1 MAKALAAL
9 LAAAALAG
17 QDDKAVEEALER
29 FKIAYRS
36 ASEAERAGAVAEL
49 AKVPHPKTLARLA
62 PLLTTDGNTVRIA
75 AARGLG
81 GFSDLR
87 KATVPLLT
95 GALQPNSKEA
105 DVQAAI
111 LEALGKLEDE
121 SALPSVHKYVEDRD
135 VKVAKAALLAAGQ
148 IRSASSIPILIEQ
161 VKRMERFVRIKDG
174 TIDAG
179 NVGGYN
185 VPSGEDQNKKR
196 AEELLPPT
204 LKVLQELTR
213 QKFTSSKEWQVWW
226 SENRT
231 TFRVEKP

>member
-1 MAKALAAL
+1 MATALVAL
-9 LAAAALAG
+9 LAAALSG
-17 QDDKAVEEALER
+17 QDDKAVEEAFER

-62 PLLTTDGNTVRIA
+62 PLLTADGNTVRIA

-87 KATVPLLT
+87 KATVPVLT

-174 TIDAG
+174 AIDAG

-196 AEELLPPT
+196 AEELLPLT

-213 QKFTSSKEWQVWW
+213 QKLTSSKEWQAWW

>member
-1 MAKALAAL
+1 MMAFVAL
-9 LAAAALAG
+9 LAAALPA
-17 QDDKAVEEALER
+17 QEDKAVEEALER

-62 PLLTTDGNTVRIA
+62 PLLTADGNTVRIA

-81 GFSDLR
+81 GFADLR
-87 KATVPLLT
+87 KAVLPVLT
-95 GALQPNSKEA
+95 GALQPNSKES

-121 SALPSVHKYVEDRD
+121 AALPTVHKYLEDRD
-135 VKVAKAALLAAGQ
+135 AKVAKAALLAAGQ
-148 IRSASSIPILIEQ
+148 IRNASSIPILIEQ

-174 TIDAG
+174 AIDAG

-196 AEELLPPT
+196 AEELLPVT
-204 LKVLQELTR
+204 LKVLQDLTR